1 MAVAIKTV
9 AEKLLS
15 PAILTMAK
23 KDGALNALEAVY
35 TKARYARF
43 TRVKWGADYY
53 DGIQF
58 DDGSYISVR
67 PGPFN
72 RLMLVATDSATQSG

>member
-1 MAVAIKTV
+1 MTVAVKSV

-15 PAILTMAK
+15 PAILLQAK

-43 TRVKWGADYY
+43 TRVKWGSDYY

-58 DDGSYISVR
+58 DDGSHISVR

-72 RLMLVATDSATQSG
+72 RLMLVATDASAQ